1 MKTDDQ
7 VTIQDLKLELARFR
21 DQRGWK
27 KFHDAKNLAAAISI
41 ESAELLELFLWKS
54 RAQIGNS
61 IKKDEGFRREIK
73 NELADVLCFCL
84 NMANSLDADIA
95 SIVRRK
101 VTENGRKYP
110 ISKSKGTATKYH
122 EALSSFSHSISGN
135 ALRK

>member
-1 MKTDDQ
+1 MKTDGQ

-27 KFHDAKNLAAAISI
+27 KFHDVKNLAGAISI

-54 RAQIGNS
+54 QAKIES
-61 IKKDEGFRREIK
+61 TIKKDEGFRREIE

-84 NMANSLDADIA
+84 NMANTLDADIA

-101 VTENGRKYP
+101 VMENGKKYP
-110 ISKSKGTATKYH
+110 ISKSKGTATKYTK
-122 EALSSFSHSISGN
+122 L
-135 ALRK
+135 